1 MKLDLDSS
9 KMAKGI
15 RDGILAGGDFRVGGT
30 RRIVVPA
37 ELAYGKTGFPDS
49 GENAGKLIPPGAT
62 LYVEIRLRSIALSKG
77 LGFGLNLV

>member
-15 RDGILAGGDFRVGGT
+15 RDGILAGDDFRVGGT
-30 RRIVVPA
+30 RRIVVSP

-49 GENAGKLIPPGAT
+49 GPNAGKLIPPGAT